1 MKLLLLADRES
12 PYLWDYYQ
20 PGRLREY
27 DLMLSCGDLKPDY
40 LTFLATMGRAPLY
53 YVHGNHDGSYAHRA
67 PEGCEC
73 IDGRLVVFNGLRI
86 LGLGGSR
93 LYSGGP
99 HQYSEREMSAR
110 IHRLGWQLRRAGGVD
125 LVLTHAPVRGLGD
138 GDDLAHMGFESFL
151 PLLARYQPRYLIHGH
166 IHTEYGQNLP
176 RVQYHG
182 NTTIINACERYTLE
196 VSL

>member
-20 PGRLREY
+20 PGCLREY
-27 DLMLSCGDLKPDY
+27 ELMLSCGDLKPDY

-53 YVHGNHDGSYAHRA
+53 YVHGNHDGVYARRA

-73 IDGRLVVFNGLRI
+73 IDGCLVRFHGLRI

-99 HQYSEREMSAR
+99 HQYSEREMAAR
-110 IHRLGWQLRRAGGVD
+110 IRRLGFSLRRAGGVD
-125 LVLTHAPVRGLGD
+125 IVVAHAPARGLGD
-138 GDDLAHMGFESFL
+138 GEDLAHMGFAAFL
-151 PLLARYQPRYLIHGH
+151 PLLERYQPRYFIHGH
-166 IHTEYGQNLP
+166 VHMEYGRALP
-176 RVQYHG
+176 RVLHYG
-182 NTTIINACERYTLE
+182 STTIINACERYTLE
-196 VSL
+196 V